1 MKTGTSND
9 EPYMGE
15 RKINILLIINGC
27 LEKNQNS
34 QRKLYEH
41 FYGFGMSIALRY
53 SKSKDEALEILNDA
67 FLKVFNKLDRYD
79 KDYPFGP
86 WLKKIIVNAAIDY
99 YRKMHREPAKVDIED
114 IKEPSIQGF
123 DLPEISSDI
132 DMLPII
138 QQLTPK
144 YRMVFNLYVMEGYK
158 HHEIAEML
166 QISVATSKSNLSRA
180 KQKLRTAWLQQ
191 HGKKVKRI

>member
-138 QQLTPK
+138 QQLTPQ